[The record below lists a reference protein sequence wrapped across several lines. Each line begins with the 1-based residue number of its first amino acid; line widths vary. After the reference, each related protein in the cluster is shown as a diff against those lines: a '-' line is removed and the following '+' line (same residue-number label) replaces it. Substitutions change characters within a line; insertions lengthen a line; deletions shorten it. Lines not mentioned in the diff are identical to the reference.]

1 VEAEF
6 GADDK
11 RRSIKALLALKQS
24 GTVEEY
30 QKEFQSLVYQV
41 SMYTP
46 HYDEQFF
53 ISQFI
58 KGLKSELRGGVESQ
72 VPETLERVFLLARV
86 QQEVLEETRKKGY
99 RAVPHAR
106 GETVT
111 NRAEVPKSALKFAT
125 GDLWKDRQLRDYRR
139 ANNLFSLSSSSRK
152 RRILAPHA
160 GDHCRQRGSLHLVSD
175 LGEFMAALAV
185 IRGVFHS

>member
-41 SMYTP
+41 SMYNP

-53 ISQFI
+53 ISQFV
-58 KGLKSELRGGVESQ
+58 KGLKSELRGG
-72 VPETLERVFLLARV
+72 
-86 QQEVLEETRKKGY
+86 
-99 RAVPHAR
+99 
-106 GETVT
+106 
-111 NRAEVPKSALKFAT
+111 
-125 GDLWKDRQLRDYRR
+125 
-139 ANNLFSLSSSSRK
+139 
-152 RRILAPHA
+152 
-160 GDHCRQRGSLHLVSD
+160 
-175 LGEFMAALAV
+175 
-185 IRGVFHS
+185 RGVSSA